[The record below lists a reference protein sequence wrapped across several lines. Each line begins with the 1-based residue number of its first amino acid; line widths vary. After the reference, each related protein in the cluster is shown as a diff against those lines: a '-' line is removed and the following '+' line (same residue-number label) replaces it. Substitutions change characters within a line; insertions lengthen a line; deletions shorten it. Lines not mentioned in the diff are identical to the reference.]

1 MNANHITDDL
11 YLSYTHLFYQV
22 KTNEF
27 LVTIIGEH
35 HEDESIPPE
44 IDGKYIITPLEYI
57 NADSETMPPEQRDKN
72 SIILEVVENGP
83 YVRSVNLHPLALN
96 MKYETVFADIRPG
109 IIGPKLYIDIVM
121 KDPVRG
127 VKNITYDMWESIYG
141 ESHRYFTWVMEN
153 TCSSELRKFATESI
167 HGLKRLKEALLK
179 EIPVPH
185 GQPRTDAVLKSEWNT
200 IFFSEPL
207 IQKFIWLQIRVL
219 DLNLLYE
226 MHARICAKKT
236 NIVIV
241 AGADHAQNL
250 SNYFRDYFRK
260 YHKKFELIQ
269 RDHSNK
275 HINAVHLKDTYY
287 PLAK

>member
-1 MNANHITDDL
+1 MNANKITDDL
-11 YLSYTHLFYQV
+11 YLSYTRLFYQV

-35 HEDESIPPE
+35 HEDKSIPPE
-44 IDGKYIITPLEYI
+44 IDGKYIEPLNYI
-57 NADSETMPPEQRDKN
+57 NADSETMPSEQRDKN
-72 SIILEVVENGP
+72 SIILELVVNGQ
-83 YVRSVNLHPLALN
+83 YVNSVNMHPLALN
-96 MKYETVFADIRPG
+96 MRYETVLADIRPG
-109 IIGPKLYIDIVM
+109 IIGRELYMKIVV

-141 ESHRYFTWVMEN
+141 ESHRYFTWVVEK
-153 TCSSELRKFATESI
+153 TCSSELREFAIESI
-167 HGLKRLKEALLK
+167 KGLRRLKEALLK
-179 EIPVPH
+179 EIQVPH
-185 GQPRTDAVLKSEWNT
+185 GQPRTDAVLKSEWNK

-207 IQKFIWLQIRVL
+207 IKKFIWLQICVL

-226 MHARICAKKT
+226 MHARICTKKT

-250 SNYFRDYFRK
+250 SNYFRK

-269 RDHSNK
+269 RVHSNK
-275 HINAVHLKDTYY
+275 HRNAVHLKGTYY